1 MAPKV
6 LYAFEFGCSN
16 GQVVF
21 TDAEEGRDLIIS
33 NIDSIEITRRPD
45 PYTTEDI
52 VVYRK
57 DLAYLRK
64 VTTVVED
71 EAPVDAQ
78 LKADL
83 KL

>member
-1 MAPKV
+1 MPPKV

-21 TDAEEGRDLIIS
+21 TDAEEG
-33 NIDSIEITRRPD
+33 PD
-45 PYTTEDI
+45 PHTTEDI

-64 VTTVVED
+64 VTTIVEED
-71 EAPVDAQ
+71 APVDAQ

>member
-1 MAPKV
+1 MPDQV

-21 TDAEEGRDLIIS
+21 TDAEEGRDLIVS
-33 NIDSIEITRRPD
+33 TTDSIEITRRPD
-45 PYTTEDI
+45 PHTTEDI

-64 VTTVVED
+64 VTTLVEE